1 MPEKKIEGNPYVLS
15 ERKWLMEKTL
25 LRYLLASN
33 EKLRLGSLYRMVNM
47 DLHFSMKIRIHSK
60 REEAGLPPVQA
71 PERSGDMG
79 PGVRLMEKKEKIKA

>member
-1 MPEKKIEGNPYVLS
+1 
-15 ERKWLMEKTL
+15 MEKTL

-33 EKLRLGSLYRMVNM
+33 EKLRLGSLYHMVNM
-47 DLHFSMKIRIHSK
+47 DLHFHEDKNTFK
-60 REEAGLPPVQA
+60 AGICGYRRKLATPVQA